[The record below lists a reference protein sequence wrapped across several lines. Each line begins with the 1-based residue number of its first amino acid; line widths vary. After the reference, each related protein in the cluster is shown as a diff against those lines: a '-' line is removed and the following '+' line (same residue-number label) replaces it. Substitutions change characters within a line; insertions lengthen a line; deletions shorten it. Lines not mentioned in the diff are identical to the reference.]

1 MTNVFGDPP
10 AWFDEEKRAIRAQL
24 IEEAPPGLWM
34 RCDKWGLEVI
44 SVSVARCRLP
54 DAKPSEFRQLLSML
68 DKFGLNP
75 RSRKR
80 IMAANARKAAKSCPN

>member
-1 MTNVFGDPP
+1 MENIFGEPP
-10 AWFDEEKRAIRAQL
+10 DWFDEEKRAIRAQL
-24 IEEAPPGLWM
+24 IEEAPPGLWLP
-34 RCDKWGLEVI
+34 CDRWGLEVI

-54 DAKPSEFRQLLSML
+54 DAKPSEFRDLLLML

-80 IMAANARKAAKSCPN
+80 IAAANARKAEKSRPN

>member
-1 MTNVFGDPP
+1 MEDIFGEPP
-10 AWFDEEKRAIRAQL
+10 DWFDAEKREIRAQL
-24 IEEAPPGLWM
+24 IEEAPPGLWL
-34 RCDKWGLEVI
+34 RCDKWGIEVI

-54 DAKPSEFRQLLSML
+54 DAKPSEFRELLSML

-80 IMAANARKAAKSCPN
+80 IMAANARPLRKRGPH